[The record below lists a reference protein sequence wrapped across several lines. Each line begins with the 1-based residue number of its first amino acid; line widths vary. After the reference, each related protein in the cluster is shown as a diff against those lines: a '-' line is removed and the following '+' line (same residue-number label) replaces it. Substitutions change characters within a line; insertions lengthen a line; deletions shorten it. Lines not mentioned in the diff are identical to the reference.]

1 MDSSKIRPSPVSQ
14 GRTLPPLSSVIKVSS
29 FGVPPPP
36 PKVIYLQPLTLALLR
51 PTPAWLKLDIIIF
64 VFFFVDKSSTRTP
77 VFYRISENEEN
88 EDYMDDDDEN
98 DDGGWRSVELPKE
111 KNKSGDYVDSIELPN
126 GDDINDRTEIPKV
139 KKSP

>member
-1 MDSSKIRPSPVSQ
+1 M
-14 GRTLPPLSSVIKVSS
+14 
-29 FGVPPPP
+29 
-36 PKVIYLQPLTLALLR
+36 
-51 PTPAWLKLDIIIF
+51 
-64 VFFFVDKSSTRTP
+64 FFFVDKSSTRTP

-88 EDYMDDDDEN
+88 EDYMDDDDED